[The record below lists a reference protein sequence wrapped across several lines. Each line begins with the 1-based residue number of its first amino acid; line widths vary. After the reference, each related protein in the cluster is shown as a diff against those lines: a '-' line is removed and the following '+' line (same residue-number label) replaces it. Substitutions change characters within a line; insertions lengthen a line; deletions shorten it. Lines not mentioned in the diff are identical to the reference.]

1 MWEILFALIM
11 IPVVIGG
18 IVKGIRFGDWS
29 DLSMPVGIVLV
40 CSLIFGGGW
49 FIAWL
54 LSLL

>member
-1 MWEILFALIM
+1 MWEILFAIIM

-29 DLSMPVGIVLV
+29 DLSMPIGIVLV